1 MKSIK
6 NIAIITVLLITTISI
21 AFSQQDEQVIG
32 NTIMTIATIDLN
44 NATSDHKLMVEVE
57 PPKISSSTIRYCMPK
72 IVPGTYVIN
81 NFGRFVSDLRAFDHS
96 GSQLVVNRIDTN
108 IWEIQEADKLKKI
121 TYWVE
126 DTYNSEN
133 SPVVFEPTGTCIDS
147 GKVFMLNNFTL
158 VGYFEG
164 FKDCQYSVSIT
175 KPAGFYGST
184 SMPLYSTINNTDY
197 YYPKNYFDLHDN
209 PIMYAVPDTASVM
222 VNNTKV
228 LLSVY
233 SPNKKITASYLAEHT
248 RELFKAQ
255 GDYLGGE
262 LPTDKYSILVYLSPG
277 GFKSNSAGALEHFK
291 STTFCYP
298 EITNEEFIQPFRDV
312 VSHEFFHI
320 VTPLG
325 IHSNEIG
332 NFDFINPVMSKHLWL
347 YEGSTEYY
355 SIHSQVKYGIIT
367 SEQYFNK
374 IQQKMYISAL
384 YLNDTLPFTE
394 LSKGALDEHKSQY
407 INVYQKGALINM
419 CLDLYLLKL
428 SDGKYGLQNL
438 KSELGKKFGP
448 DSAFNDEELFD
459 IITEMTYPEISEFFK
474 LYVEGN
480 NKIPYKQFLEYAG
493 YDFYDKLK
501 KKVPAMIGAALEFG
515 EGGALEVV
523 EIYEFGKE
531 LGLKTGDRV
540 IAVNGSKVNS
550 HNLRFVSSDFEE
562 KVKPG
567 DEVEVTVM
575 RKSNGASLVKKV
587 LKAKTYLVEKEERF
601 IIKPVSTPTSEQLM
615 IRKAWLN
622 Q

>member
-1 MKSIK
+1 MK
-6 NIAIITVLLITTISI
+6 
-21 AFSQQDEQVIG
+21 
-32 NTIMTIATIDLN
+32 
-44 NATSDHKLMVEVE
+44 
-57 PPKISSSTIRYCMPK
+57 
-72 IVPGTYVIN
+72 
-81 NFGRFVSDLRAFDHS
+81 AFDNN

-164 FKDCQYSVSIT
+164 FKDYPYSVSIA

-184 SMPLYSTINNTDY
+184 SMPLNSTINNTDH

-428 SDGKYGLQNL
+428 SEGKYGLQNL

-459 IITEMTYPEISEFFK
+459 IITEMTYPEIREFFK

-480 NKIPYKQFLEYAG
+480 NKIPYKQFLAYAG

-523 EIYEFGKE
+523 EIYEFGKD

-540 IAVNGSKVNS
+540 IAVNGNKVNS

-587 LKAKTYLVEKEERF
+587 LKAKTYLVEKDERF